1 MVHDPVEQGDDKCN
15 SFLSSMFILRAD
27 PSGTEMLILLLYFN
41 SSSIG
46 LRTVTHWNTSCS
58 TIKYVDVYGDSLVL
72 LVQRSNFQT
81 RKRLEAGAD
90 LFKYWCHRP
99 WTFKVYSIK

>member
-1 MVHDPVEQGDDKCN
+1 MVHDPVEQGHDKYN

-46 LRTVTHWNTSCS
+46 FMCCYSLEHKLQYN
-58 TIKYVDVYGDSLVL
+58 KNVDVYGDSLVL
-72 LVQRSNFQT
+72 LAQRSNFQT
-81 RKRLEAGAD
+81 PKR
-90 LFKYWCHRP
+90 R
-99 WTFKVYSIK
+99 